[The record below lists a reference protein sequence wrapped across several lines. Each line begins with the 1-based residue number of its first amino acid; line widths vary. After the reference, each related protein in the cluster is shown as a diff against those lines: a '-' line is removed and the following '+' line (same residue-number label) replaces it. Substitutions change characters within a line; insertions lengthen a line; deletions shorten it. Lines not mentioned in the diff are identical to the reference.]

1 MISFLYETDF
11 DLGET
16 SKYTDWLLQVADSES
31 KKIGEISYVFASD
44 EYLLRLN
51 RRYLNHDYYTDI
63 LTFDYS
69 EGDVISGDIFI
80 SVDRVR
86 ENAGLFNVEVEKEF
100 LRVMVHGLLHLFGYS
115 DAEEGEKMIMRAKED
130 EKITLFHVEH

>member
-1 MISFLYETDF
+1 MYETDF

-16 SKYTDWLLQVADSES
+16 RKYTDWLLQVADSES
-31 KKIGEISYVFASD
+31 RKIGEISYVFASD

-51 RRYLNHDYYTDI
+51 RRYLKHDYYTDI

-69 EGDVISGDIFI
+69 EGDIISGDIFI

-100 LRVMVHGLLHLFGYS
+100 LRVMVHGLLHLMGYS
-115 DAEEGEKMIMRAKED
+115 DADESGKMIMRDKED
-130 EKITLFHVEH
+130 EKLLLFHVEH

>member
-1 MISFLYETDF
+1 
-11 DLGET
+11 
-16 SKYTDWLLQVADSES
+16 LLQVADSES
-31 KKIGEISYVFASD
+31 KKIGEISFVFASD

>member
-1 MISFLYETDF
+1 MYETDF

-16 SKYTDWLLQVADSES
+16 RKYTDWLLQVADSES

-51 RRYLNHDYYTDI
+51 RRYLKHDYYTDI

-69 EGDVISGDIFI
+69 EGDIISGDIFI

-100 LRVMVHGLLHLFGYS
+100 LRVMVHGLLHLMGYS
-115 DAEEGEKMIMRAKED
+115 DADESGKMIMRDKED
-130 EKITLFHVEH
+130 EKLLLFHVEH